1 MRRHL
6 QRLLTLQTAA
16 LADDGLQVKPTWT
29 GGTPVSVTLTP
40 ATKSDVEKAGLRGE
54 RVTHMALVPFGVAVK
69 TTVHRFLDG
78 STVYR
83 VVDVV
88 QTPKFVVCGLEAT
101 T

>member
-6 QRLLTLQTAA
+6 QRSLTLQTAS
-16 LADDGLQVKPTWT
+16 LADDGIQVKPTWS
-29 GGTPVSVTLTP
+29 GGTSVSVTLTP

-54 RVTHMALVPFGVAVK
+54 RVTHMALVPFGVSVL
-69 TTVHRFLDG
+69 TTKNRFLDG
-78 STVYR
+78 TTVYR